1 MIYALFSILDLILS
15 LATWI
20 IIASVIVSW
29 LVSFNV
35 LNVHQ
40 PFARSLVLA
49 LEKLTEPLY
58 RPVRKI
64 LPDFGGLDFSPIVVL
79 LAISVLRRVL
89 SGVAM
94 EMGPT
99 LT

>member
-1 MIYALFSILDLILS
+1 M
-15 LATWI
+15 
-20 IIASVIVSW
+20 
-29 LVSFNV
+29 
-35 LNVHQ
+35 
-40 PFARSLVLA
+40 
-49 LEKLTEPLY
+49 TEPLF

-89 SGVAM
+89 SGVVL

>member
-1 MIYALFSILDLILS
+1 MIYALVNIADLLLS

-20 IIASVIVSW
+20 IIASVVISW
-29 LVSFNV
+29 LVAFNI
-35 LNVHQ
+35 LNTHQ
-40 PFARSLVLA
+40 PFTRTLLLA
-49 LEKLTEPLY
+49 LERMTEPLY

-79 LAISVLRRVL
+79 LAISILRRLL
-89 SGVAM
+89 SGVVL